1 MFYSDAIEEAFLV
14 PKYKE
19 PGLHDA
25 IKKTLKFKIGGQK
38 NAPECFFFCVCV
50 IFILYDIV

>member
-38 NAPECFFFCVCV
+38 NAPECFFFFVCV
-50 IFILYDIV
+50 LYLYYMI